1 MDEVRDILQTIAQS
15 TLATTSVAEAVR
27 KAVEDKRSSTTD
39 DWSKLIAKP
48 NIFDYVTRRRDQGVQ
63 KVVMGH

>member
-1 MDEVRDILQTIAQS
+1 MDEVRDILQAIAQS

-48 NIFDYVTRRRDQGVQ
+48 NIFEYKSQDEGQGT
-63 KVVMGH
+63 

>member
-39 DWSKLIAKP
+39 WSKYSKAEHL
-48 NIFDYVTRRRDQGVQ
+48 
-63 KVVMGH
+63 